1 MKAQTAPLTPDAPI
15 VHALARGVCPICTLM
30 RAFQNAMIESPRL
43 YPAKVLCNFHAW
55 SLVGAS
61 PAIEAVP
68 ILRSMLHEF
77 SAMTSDEP
85 VELHPCDWCTTVREH
100 ESEKL
105 GEYARELKRDN
116 FREWVSQ
123 YGTLCLFHGRRL
135 MEGVPQSDAELVRR
149 IVSTNQHD
157 LENQLTAFEARV
169 RRGERGG
176 GGVLGHITEYLVSQR
191 GLTR

>member
-1 MKAQTAPLTPDAPI
+1 
-15 VHALARGVCPICTLM
+15 
-30 RAFQNAMIESPRL
+30 
-43 YPAKVLCNFHAW
+43 
-55 SLVGAS
+55 
-61 PAIEAVP
+61 
-68 ILRSMLHEF
+68 
-77 SAMTSDEP
+77 
-85 VELHPCDWCTTVREH
+85 
-100 ESEKL
+100 
-105 GEYARELKRDN
+105 
-116 FREWVSQ
+116 
-123 YGTLCLFHGRRL
+123 